1 MGVPCPQ
8 DLTDQE
14 RELGYQLQDI
24 VNPRARAGGHTEQA
38 RAVVHQGT
46 DPAERV
52 VKVAGPVQGSAE
64 YERQVH
70 GVWNPPAAGDVPSWK
85 VCGRHNDPAVAL
97 SASARE
103 ADLARL
109 GQPLVSS
116 PPPLAR
122 QHGA

>member
-1 MGVPCPQ
+1 MGVQLPQ

-14 RELGYQLQDI
+14 RELGYQLQDL
-24 VNPRARAGGHTEQA
+24 VNPRARAGGHAEQA

-52 VKVAGPVQGSAE
+52 VKVAGPAE
-64 YERQVH
+64 GRVEYHRQLH
-70 GVWNPPAAGDVPSWK
+70 GVWNPPVADDVPGWK
-85 VCGRHNDPAVAL
+85 TCGRHDDPAVAL

-109 GQPLVSS
+109 ERPLVSS
-116 PPPLAR
+116 PPPVAR